1 MPPTSQK
8 RYQIKPGL
16 RLWIIF
22 FGLAR
27 RIFTEVI
34 NGEMIAEQVRQ
45 SCIASTGRGAKTEGV
60 GAKLEVPLIFT
71 KLNYLV

>member
-8 RYQIKPGL
+8 RYQIKPGP
-16 RLWIIF
+16 RSWIIF
-22 FGLAR
+22 FGLSR

-45 SCIASTGRGAKTEGV
+45 SCRASAGQEV
-60 GAKLEVPLIFT
+60 GAKLEVPLF
-71 KLNYLV
+71 